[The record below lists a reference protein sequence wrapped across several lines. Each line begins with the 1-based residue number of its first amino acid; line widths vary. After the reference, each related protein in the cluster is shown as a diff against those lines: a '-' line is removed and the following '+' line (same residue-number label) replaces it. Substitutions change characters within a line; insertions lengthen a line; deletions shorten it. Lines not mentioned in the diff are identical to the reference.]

1 MAFIGDPKIVFLDEP
16 TAGMDTVSRRA
27 TWNLIKQYKHNRC
40 IVLTTH
46 FLDEADYLGDRIAI
60 MSKGKII
67 SCGTPLFLKSRYGV
81 GYELTVTQ
89 PKDFDQIS
97 TVVEHHVEEAS
108 LKRRVAG
115 EVMYSLPI
123 ERSKN
128 FPSLFDT
135 LDSLMGKSQLESY
148 SISATTLEEV
158 FLALAEREDHRAD
171 PDGHHVDVDHSALLS
186 AAYQPPTRGKVFCVH
201 LYALLA
207 KRFAMARMSKTGLI
221 FQIIL
226 PFLVVLTTCFS
237 VDKGNDFTDVTNFL
251 VIANRLQFLPFALV
265 VAVNMP
271 LLTISWTVMNE
282 RVSKAKHLQA
292 VSGVSNF
299 EFWLANFIW
308 DFFVMLICMLL
319 WLPLFA
325 LFRYDFFFVGG
336 NWAPT
341 VVMIV
346 LFCASSVPLAYL
358 ASFIFNTVGGLTMWF
373 SMFNVFSYVVTFEMD
388 ALNST
393 YFVKYLVRSLPI
405 YAFLTAFLEDH
416 LTGLKKAH
424 YPLEAW
430 TWERTGIACAALGV
444 TFALFSIALLLTD
457 TLIAIPGLS
466 SIFLNCRRS
475 KDDADDKQNGM
486 EDDDVRDERERIAQG
501 SDDLIRVKNL
511 RREYRPLLQQKKV
524 AVKSI
529 SFGVKAGE
537 IFGFLG
543 VNGAGKSTT
552 LKMLTGDVA
561 PSSGSARLN
570 GFSIKTQQ
578 RALRRFVGYCPQTDA
593 LIEKLSPREHLK
605 LFARIRNV
613 PEKNVATLTSALIDL
628 IGLTEHADKKVKE
641 LSFGNKRK
649 LSTVIALIGCPKIC
663 FLDEP
668 SSGMDPQAKRA
679 VWDLISK
686 TMGSGAVI
694 LNTHHMEECEAL
706 CQRVSI
712 MISGE
717 FRCIGTLPHLKSKFG
732 KGYHVEISTGDEE
745 FDDENLTEFIED
757 SFPDSSLSE
766 QHGTT
771 YKYFVPKSGITLGQ
785 VFTTLESPPEDVS
798 VVNYSV
804 SEVGIEQIFIQVS
817 KKEEAAKRRA
827 GAEDVAPRAKHKKPK
842 FYFRFWK
849 ILTLLAVLLLVG
861 TYTAFQDPE
870 CYISDAPYASHPT
883 ATAFKPSKSKY
894 TLECESGYGIR
905 GVGAQASSVEETIQM
920 TCLQTSAPLRAEW
933 SEKGCVRKCSPPEG
947 STLTSD
953 EFTLLNHAGKRAE
966 FKCLDDNH
974 RFSDS
979 KVQLKTECQTSGKW
993 SSDAKCV
1000 PWCDADAADLPES
1013 LKSMTPSGGVEG
1025 AVDQSWMKLECPAG
1039 HTFRFYG

>member
-1 MAFIGDPKIVFLDEP
+1 
-16 TAGMDTVSRRA
+16 
-27 TWNLIKQYKHNRC
+27 
-40 IVLTTH
+40 
-46 FLDEADYLGDRIAI
+46 
-60 MSKGKII
+60 
-67 SCGTPLFLKSRYGV
+67 
-81 GYELTVTQ
+81 
-89 PKDFDQIS
+89 
-97 TVVEHHVEEAS
+97 
-108 LKRRVAG
+108 
-115 EVMYSLPI
+115 
-123 ERSKN
+123 
-128 FPSLFDT
+128 
-135 LDSLMGKSQLESY
+135 
-148 SISATTLEEV
+148 
-158 FLALAEREDHRAD
+158 
-171 PDGHHVDVDHSALLS
+171 
-186 AAYQPPTRGKVFCVH
+186 
-201 LYALLA
+201 
-207 KRFAMARMSKTGLI
+207 
-221 FQIIL
+221 
-226 PFLVVLTTCFS
+226 
-237 VDKGNDFTDVTNFL
+237 
-251 VIANRLQFLPFALV
+251 
-265 VAVNMP
+265 
-271 LLTISWTVMNE
+271 
-282 RVSKAKHLQA
+282 
-292 VSGVSNF
+292 
-299 EFWLANFIW
+299 
-308 DFFVMLICMLL
+308 
-319 WLPLFA
+319 
-325 LFRYDFFFVGG
+325 
-336 NWAPT
+336 
-341 VVMIV
+341 MIV
-346 LFCASSVPLAYL
+346 LFCASSVPLAHL
-358 ASFIFNTVGGLTMWF
+358 ASFMFNSVGGLTMSF
-373 SMFNVFSYVVTFEMD
+373 SMFNILSYVLTSKTGS
-388 ALNST
+388 LNSMC
-393 YFVKYLVRSLPI
+393 VMKYLVRSLPI
-405 YAFLTAFLEDH
+405 YAFITAFLEDH
-416 LTGLKKAH
+416 LTGLQNNS
-424 YPLEAW
+424 YPLKAW
-430 TWERTGIACAALGV
+430 TWDRTGIACVALGV
-444 TFALFSIALLLTD
+444 TFVLFCAALIFIDTFTAL
-457 TLIAIPGLS
+457 PGLS
-466 SIFLNCRRS
+466 SIFRCCRR
-475 KDDADDKQNGM
+475 KGPDDQENDM
-486 EDDDVRDERERIAQG
+486 EDDDVRGERERIVKGA
-501 SDDLIRVKNL
+501 DDLIRVKKL

-679 VWDLISK
+679 VWDLITK
-686 TMGSGAVI
+686 TMGAGAVI

-920 TCLQTSAPLRAEW
+920 TCLQTSPPLRAEW

-1039 HTFRFYG
+1039 HTFRFYGKDAEMMKSAQKSSDITTRTPEIQCLGGKWQKLENTLSKCYEDNDRFGKFFALGYFGQSTNGDIAADVRAKARAILKSMDPTVSAEISAEIIHVAVSDGKQAGVGNKSWKDIVVTSRCTFYQDICDGVTIDFNKDEFKELDGNSVTIESNLPSCPKQKVLDKIDKLFDHAAAVSALDSKKELAGGESVSLPCLKAGTEGTVKCVVHGESSKLEITSRCPKPDTCAPIPDANALDDIVNPYLSYLYDVNFILTNSESKFTRPQKT

>member
-1 MAFIGDPKIVFLDEP
+1 
-16 TAGMDTVSRRA
+16 
-27 TWNLIKQYKHNRC
+27 
-40 IVLTTH
+40 
-46 FLDEADYLGDRIAI
+46 
-60 MSKGKII
+60 
-67 SCGTPLFLKSRYGV
+67 
-81 GYELTVTQ
+81 
-89 PKDFDQIS
+89 
-97 TVVEHHVEEAS
+97 
-108 LKRRVAG
+108 
-115 EVMYSLPI
+115 
-123 ERSKN
+123 
-128 FPSLFDT
+128 
-135 LDSLMGKSQLESY
+135 
-148 SISATTLEEV
+148 
-158 FLALAEREDHRAD
+158 
-171 PDGHHVDVDHSALLS
+171 
-186 AAYQPPTRGKVFCVH
+186 
-201 LYALLA
+201 
-207 KRFAMARMSKTGLI
+207 MARMSKTGLI

-341 VVMIV
+341 LVMIV
-346 LFCASSVPLAYL
+346 LFCASSVPLAHL
-358 ASFIFNTVGGLTMWF
+358 ASFMFNSVGGLTMSF
-373 SMFNVFSYVVTFEMD
+373 SMFNILSYVLTSKTGS
-388 ALNST
+388 LNSMC
-393 YFVKYLVRSLPI
+393 VMKYLVRSLPI
-405 YAFLTAFLEDH
+405 YAFITAFLEDH
-416 LTGLKKAH
+416 LTGLQNNS
-424 YPLEAW
+424 YPLKAW
-430 TWERTGIACAALGV
+430 TWDRTGIACVALGV
-444 TFALFSIALLLTD
+444 TFVLFCAALIFIDTFTAL
-457 TLIAIPGLS
+457 PGLS
-466 SIFLNCRRS
+466 SIFRYCRR
-475 KDDADDKQNGM
+475 KGAEDQENDM
-486 EDDDVRDERERIAQG
+486 EDDDVRDERERIVKGA
-501 SDDLIRVKNL
+501 DDLIRVKKL

-745 FDDENLTEFIED
+745 FDDENLTEFIEE
-757 SFPDSSLSE
+757 SFPGSNLSE

-771 YKYFVPKSGITLGQ
+771 YKYFIPKSGITLGQ

-804 SEVGIEQIFIQVS
+804 SEVGIEQIFIQIS
-817 KKEEAAKRRA
+817 KKEEAVKRRA
-827 GAEDVAPRAKHKKPK
+827 RGDDDDDAQRAKHKQPN
-842 FYFRFWK
+842 FCFRYWK
-849 ILTLLAVLLLVG
+849 ILALLAVLVLVG
-861 TYTAFQDPE
+861 TYTAFQEPE
-870 CYISDAPYASHPT
+870 CYILDVPN
-883 ATAFKPSKSKY
+883 ATHDTLKIFKPSVTKY
-894 TLECESGYGIR
+894 TLDCKDGFGIR
-905 GVGAQASSVEETIQM
+905 GLGDQTSVGSTVPM
-920 TCLQTSAPLRAEW
+920 TCRKTAAHLGAEW
-933 SEKGCVRKCSPPEG
+933 VEKGCVRKCSPPEG
-947 STLTSD
+947 SILTSE
-953 EFTLLNHAGKRAE
+953 EFTLLNRAG
-966 FKCLDDNH
+966 
-974 RFSDS
+974 
-979 KVQLKTECQTSGKW
+979 
-993 SSDAKCV
+993 
-1000 PWCDADAADLPES
+1000 
-1013 LKSMTPSGGVEG
+1013 TP
-1025 AVDQSWMKLECPAG
+1025 A
-1039 HTFRFYG
+1039 T